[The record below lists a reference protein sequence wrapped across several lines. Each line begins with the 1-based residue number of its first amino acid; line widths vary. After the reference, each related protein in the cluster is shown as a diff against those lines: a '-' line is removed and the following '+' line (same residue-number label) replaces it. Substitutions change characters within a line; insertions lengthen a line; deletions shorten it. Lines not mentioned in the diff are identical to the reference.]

1 MALPRYQNVGVEVAG
16 GIRGLDFPS
25 RGESTRGFDAIS
37 NVLDRM
43 SESFFKEA
51 AVAATAE
58 GEKYGAQNAPTQE
71 QLRQAIETGTPLPPV
86 GDSRTYF
93 GKAAEK
99 AYGDVLTTQ
108 IQYAARA
115 DIAKVKS
122 DAESGS
128 IGVNAIIPKIN
139 SVING
144 YSGAL
149 ANVDPAL
156 AKKVE
161 AQLAYEG
168 NNAFLSASKKAA
180 SSVGTA
186 LKQDAVEEITN
197 IIDGIKDIVPLGSV
211 IDAATGEVKVTLDQR
226 LEHERNRV
234 ITEARKLGKPS
245 YVERA
250 MKTFDKAKEVA
261 LQGTV
266 VEWAS
271 SIQAIEGDRIYQLR
285 NGQIED
291 PAVREIWNN
300 SSPTQRNKLL
310 ESSMARAKQNFG
322 FDATLRQMRNNG
334 IKDASEKASNDFYV
348 AFQDGDENG
357 MNAALATL
365 KPIDGTKYN
374 KLQNYVDKANQT
386 DDQDILREMTISYGK
401 GELTVKRITDNIES
415 QLITAK
421 TGKTWLQTLKKE
433 DNVAF
438 QNAISYAKNNSA
450 VGYYDEIFP
459 ERGKKKLAKIINE
472 LRDELQVN
480 PTTNPMEFVKSR
492 ILAISDD
499 VDSAVDKQSS
509 GVLNEFATKN
519 GLKPKDGAYK
529 ITDIDRK
536 LREIESTLSFT
547 DAQRYTN
554 ALKELKAT
562 FSRGKPVPGFSQ

>member
-1 MALPRYQNVGVEVAG
+1 MALPRYQNVGVEVG
-16 GIRGLDFPS
+16 GGVRAVDFPN
-25 RGESTRGFDAIS
+25 RGETVRGIDAIS
-37 NVLDRM
+37 HVLDKM

-51 AVAATAE
+51 ATAATAE

-71 QLRQAIETGTPLPPV
+71 QLKQALETGTPLPPV

-197 IIDGIKDIVPLGSV
+197 IIDGLKDIVPLGSV
-211 IDAATGEVKVTLDQR
+211 VDAATGEVKVTLDQR

-250 MKTFDKAKEVA
+250 MKTFDKAKGEA
-261 LQGTV
+261 LKGSV

-271 SIQAIEGDRIYQLR
+271 SVEAIEGDRIYQLR

-291 PAVREIWNN
+291 PVVREIW
-300 SSPTQRNKLL
+300 SKASPTERNKLL

-334 IKDASEKASNDFYV
+334 IKDASKKASDDFYV

-357 MNAALATL
+357 MNTAMETL
-365 KPIDGTKYN
+365 KKIDGAKYN
-374 KLQNYVDKANQT
+374 KLQAYADKANQK
-386 DDQDILREMTISYGK
+386 DDEDVVREFAKAYGK
-401 GELTVKRITDNIES
+401 GELTKERITDAIEN
-415 QLITAK
+415 QLITK
-421 TGKTWLQTLKKE
+421 
-433 DNVAF
+433 V
-438 QNAISYAKNNSA
+438 
-450 VGYYDEIFP
+450 
-459 ERGKKKLAKIINE
+459 
-472 LRDELQVN
+472 
-480 PTTNPMEFVKSR
+480 
-492 ILAISDD
+492 
-499 VDSAVDKQSS
+499 
-509 GVLNEFATKN
+509 
-519 GLKPKDGAYK
+519 
-529 ITDIDRK
+529 
-536 LREIESTLSFT
+536 
-547 DAQRYTN
+547 RYI
-554 ALKELKAT
+554 
-562 FSRGKPVPGFSQ
+562 

>member
-16 GIRGLDFPS
+16 GIRGLDFPN
-25 RGESTRGFDAIS
+25 RGEATRGIDTIS
-37 NVLDRM
+37 AVLDKM
-43 SESFFKEA
+43 SDSFFKEA
-51 AVAATAE
+51 ATAATAE

-71 QLRQAIETGTPLPPV
+71 QLKQAIESGTPLPPV

-122 DAESGS
+122 DAESGA

-322 FDATLRQMRNNG
+322 FDATLRQMRNNA

-374 KLQNYVDKANQT
+374 KLQNFVDKANQT

-438 QNAISYAKNNSA
+438 QNAISYARNNSA

-459 ERGKKKLAKIINE
+459 ERGKKKLAKITNE

-499 VDSAVDKQSS
+499 VDNVVDRQSS
-509 GVLNEFATKN
+509 GILNEFASKN

-536 LREIESTLSFT
+536 LREIESTLSFA

-562 FSRGKPVPGFSQ
+562 LSRGKQVPGFSQ

>member
-1 MALPRYQNVGVEVAG
+1 MALPRYQNVGVEVG
-16 GIRGLDFPS
+16 GGVRGIDFPS
-25 RGESTRGFDAIS
+25 RGESTRGIDTIS

-43 SESFFKEA
+43 SETFFKEA
-51 AVAATAE
+51 ATAATAE

-71 QLRQAIETGTPLPPV
+71 QLKQAIATGTPLPPV

-122 DAESGS
+122 DAESGA

-197 IIDGIKDIVPLGSV
+197 IIDGLKDIVPLGSV
-211 IDAATGEVKVTLDQR
+211 VDAATGEVKVTLDQR

-250 MKTFDKAKEVA
+250 IKTFDKAKGEA
-261 LQGTV
+261 LKGSV

-271 SIQAIEGDRIYQLR
+271 SVEAIEGDRIYQLR

-291 PAVREIWNN
+291 PVVREIW
-300 SSPTQRNKLL
+300 SKASPTERNKLL

-334 IKDASEKASNDFYV
+334 IKDASKKASDDFYV
-348 AFQDGDENG
+348 AFQNDDENG
-357 MNAALATL
+357 MNTAMETL
-365 KPIDGTKYN
+365 KKIDGTKYN
-374 KLQNYVDKANQT
+374 KLQVYADKANQT
-386 DDQDILREMTISYGK
+386 DDQDVIREFAKASASGN
-401 GELTVKRITDNIES
+401 LTKERITDAIEN
-415 QLITAK
+415 QLITGK
-421 TGKTWLQTLKKE
+421 TGKTWLQTIQKQ
-433 DNVAF
+433 DNAAF
-438 QNAISYAKNNSA
+438 QAAIAYARTNSA
-450 VGYYDEIFP
+450 VGYYDPFFP
-459 ERGKKKLAKIINE
+459 ERGKQKLAKITSE
-472 LRDELQVN
+472 LMDELQIN
-480 PTTNPMEFVKSR
+480 PTTKPMEFVKSR

-499 VDSAVDKQSS
+499 VDNVVDRQSS
-509 GVLNEFATKN
+509 GILNEFASKN

-554 ALKELKAT
+554 ALKDLKAT
-562 FSRGKPVPGFSQ
+562 ISRGKPVPGFSQ

>member
-1 MALPRYQNVGVEVAG
+1 
-16 GIRGLDFPS
+16 
-25 RGESTRGFDAIS
+25 
-37 NVLDRM
+37 
-43 SESFFKEA
+43 
-51 AVAATAE
+51 
-58 GEKYGAQNAPTQE
+58 
-71 QLRQAIETGTPLPPV
+71 
-86 GDSRTYF
+86 
-93 GKAAEK
+93 
-99 AYGDVLTTQ
+99 
-108 IQYAARA
+108 
-115 DIAKVKS
+115 
-122 DAESGS
+122 
-128 IGVNAIIPKIN
+128 
-139 SVING
+139 
-144 YSGAL
+144 
-149 ANVDPAL
+149 
-156 AKKVE
+156 
-161 AQLAYEG
+161 
-168 NNAFLSASKKAA
+168 
-180 SSVGTA
+180 
-186 LKQDAVEEITN
+186 
-197 IIDGIKDIVPLGSV
+197 
-211 IDAATGEVKVTLDQR
+211 
-226 LEHERNRV
+226 
-234 ITEARKLGKPS
+234 
-245 YVERA
+245 

-322 FDATLRQMRNNG
+322 FDATLRQMRNNA

-374 KLQNYVDKANQT
+374 KLQNFVDKANQT

-438 QNAISYAKNNSA
+438 QNAISYARNNSA

-459 ERGKKKLAKIINE
+459 ERGKKKLAKITNE

-499 VDSAVDKQSS
+499 VDNVVDRQSS
-509 GVLNEFATKN
+509 GILNEFASKN

-536 LREIESTLSFT
+536 LREIESTLSFA

-562 FSRGKPVPGFSQ
+562 LSRGKQVPGFSQ

>member
-16 GIRGLDFPS
+16 GIRGLDFPN
-25 RGESTRGFDAIS
+25 RGEATRGIDSITH
-37 NVLDRM
+37 VLDKM

-51 AVAATAE
+51 ATAATAE

-71 QLRQAIETGTPLPPV
+71 QLKQAIESGTPLPPV

-122 DAESGS
+122 DAESGAIS
-128 IGVNAIIPKIN
+128 VNAIIPKIN

-168 NNAFLSASKKAA
+168 NNAFLTASKKAA
-180 SSVGTA
+180 SSVGLS
-186 LKQDAVEEITN
+186 LKQDAVEEITS
-197 IIDGIKDIVPLGSV
+197 IIDGLKEIPQLGSV
-211 IDAATGEVKVTLDQR
+211 IDPATGNVNLTIEQR
-226 LEHERNRV
+226 FEHEKNRA
-234 ITEARKLGKPS
+234 IEQARKLGKPS
-245 YVERA
+245 YVEKVI
-250 MKTFDKAKEVA
+250 KTFDKAKGEA
-261 LQGTV
+261 IKGSV

-271 SIQAIEGDRIYQLR
+271 SVEAIEGDRIYQLR

-291 PAVREIWNN
+291 PVVKEIW
-300 SSPTQRNKLL
+300 SKTSPTDRNKLL
-310 ESSMARAKQNFG
+310 EASMTRAKQNFG
-322 FDATLRQMRNNG
+322 FDATLRQMRING
-334 IKDASEKASNDFYV
+334 LKDSSKKASDDFYV
-348 AFQDGDENG
+348 AFQNDDEGG
-357 MNAALATL
+357 MNTALETL
-365 KPIDGTKYN
+365 KKIDGTKYN
-374 KLQNYVDKANQT
+374 KLQVYADKANQK
-386 DDQDILREMTISYGK
+386 DDEDVVREFAKAYGK
-401 GELTVKRITDNIES
+401 GELTKERITEAIES
-415 QLITAK
+415 QLITGK

-433 DNVAF
+433 DNAAF
-438 QNAISYAKNNSA
+438 QNAITYAKNHES
-450 VGYYDEIFP
+450 VDYYGFFP
-459 ERGKKKLAKIINE
+459 ERGKQTLAKLTNE

-492 ILAISDD
+492 LGAVSEE
-499 VDSAVDKQSS
+499 VGGAVDRQSA
-509 GVLNEFATKN
+509 GVLNEFASKN
-519 GLKPKDGAYK
+519 GLKPKDGVYK
-529 ITDIDRK
+529 ISDIDRK
-536 LREIESTLSFT
+536 LREIENSLSFP

-554 ALKELKAT
+554 ALKDLKAT
-562 FSRGKPVPGFSQ
+562 LSRGKTVPGFSQ